1 MTDRKL
7 TSNTPEPVE
16 DDAVAAV
23 DLTDTDV
30 DPRLDNR
37 VGRQRPPLETFP
49 AKPQQIDGPD
59 VANSPTAKEAAAMAS
74 DAADNVARKGAGSPG
89 PHGLG
94 VTRAVPMEDA
104 GNVTVASERA
114 KDAAEEA
121 KTKDSTPAKKDTK

>member
-7 TSNTPEPVE
+7 TSNTPDAPKDPSLEDVE
-16 DDAVAAV
+16 LEASE
-23 DLTDTDV
+23 DV
-30 DPRLDNR
+30 IDPRLDNR

-59 VANSPTAKEAAAMAS
+59 VANQPTAREAAAMATEV
-74 DAADNVARKGAGSPG
+74 ADNVTRKGMGSPG

-94 VTRAVPMEDA
+94 DTQAVPMEDA

-114 KDAAEEA
+114 DKAADEA
-121 KTKDSTPAKKDTK
+121 KTKKDSK